1 MPFFLY
7 RGRDA
12 KGTLVTGRI
21 EASNEAAVLDNLA
34 SRSVIPVDIALD
46 KAGGGAS
53 GKPSLLGKG
62 KKKLKLDDLVFFS
75 RQMHTLLRAGV
86 PILEALQ
93 SLSRSNQEA
102 ALSDIIL
109 ALIQSLNTG
118 TGLSGA
124 MRQRPDIFPSL
135 YISLIELGEA
145 SGNLPESFLQL
156 AGYLEQD
163 QATKK
168 QIRSAV
174 RYPMFVMAAV
184 GLAILV
190 INVFVIPTFAGVFSK
205 FGAELPLPTKILI
218 FTSNFTINYWYIILV
233 FAGIFAWQT
242 RRYINT
248 PQGRLKWDTK
258 KLKLP
263 LIGRIIFGATLA
275 RFCRALAMNM
285 RAGVPW
291 NTAMNML
298 SETVDNSYIASHV
311 LRMRDG
317 VEQGQS
323 ITRTATATGLFPPL
337 VLQMMEVGEQS
348 GSVDKLMLEVADYY
362 EREVDYGLKKLGA
375 SIEPILTIAMAI
387 LVLIVA
393 LGVFLPMWGLAD
405 AAMGK
410 NK

>member
-1 MPFFLY
+1 MPFFNY
-7 RGRDA
+7 RGRDE
-12 KGTLVTGRI
+12 KGALVIGRI
-21 EASNEAAVLDNLA
+21 EASNESAVLENLA
-34 SRSVIPVDIALD
+34 SRNVIPVDISFD
-46 KAGGGAS
+46 KPAGGMPGR
-53 GKPSLLGKG
+53 PSVLAKR
-62 KKKLKLDDLVFFS
+62 KKLKLDDLVFFS

-86 PILEALQ
+86 PILDAMQ

-102 ALSDIIL
+102 ALSDVIQ

-124 MRQRPDIFPSL
+124 MRQRADIFPSL

-156 AGYLEQD
+156 AAYLEQD

-168 QIRSAV
+168 QIRSAT

-190 INVFVIPTFAGVFSK
+190 INVFVIPTFAGVFAK

-218 FTSNFTINYWYIILV
+218 FTSNFTINYWYLILIAV
-233 FAGIFAWQT
+233 GVLVWQV
-242 RRYINT
+242 RRYIGT
-248 PQGRLKWDTK
+248 PQGRLKWDAK

-298 SETVDNSYIASHV
+298 SETVDNTYIAGHV

-362 EREVDYGLKKLGA
+362 EREVEYGLKKLGA

>member
-1 MPFFLY
+1 MAFFAY
-7 RGRDA
+7 RGRNN
-12 KGTLVTGRI
+12 KGELVTGRI
-21 EASNEAAVLDNLA
+21 EASNETAVLENLA
-34 SRSVIPVDIALD
+34 SRNVIPVEIVFD
-46 KAGGGAS
+46 KSSQAAD
-53 GKPSLLGKG
+53 GKSAVLGK

-93 SLSRSNQEA
+93 SLSRSDQEA
-102 ALSDIIL
+102 ALSEIIV
-109 ALIQSLNTG
+109 ALITSLNTG

-124 MRQRPDIFPSL
+124 MRQRPDIFPNL

-145 SGNLPESFLQL
+145 SGNLPESFAQL
-156 AGYLEQD
+156 ASYLEKD

-168 QIRSAV
+168 QIKSAV
-174 RYPMFVMAAV
+174 RYPMFVVMAI
-184 GLAILV
+184 GLAIII

-205 FGAELPLPTKILI
+205 FNAELPLPTRILI
-218 FTSNFTINYWYIILV
+218 FTSNFTINYWYLILM
-233 FAGIFAWQT
+233 FAGVVVWQA
-242 RRYINT
+242 RRYIST
-248 PQGRLKWDTK
+248 PQGRLNWDKK
-258 KLKLP
+258 KLSLP
-263 LIGRIIFGATLA
+263 LLGRILFGATLA

-298 SETVDNSYIASHV
+298 SETVDNSYIAGHV

-410 NK
+410 HK